1 MNMLRFTVPCREGR
15 FTTLKEKKNI
25 SLETVDSHRYL
36 RSLSKENM
44 PFASPNPERMTIHF
58 YKANQTDKD
67 FRGMPVV
74 LNFTDSQ
81 SFLKCSRQDEG
92 AILRVEACDKH
103 RLSLICQ
110 QDESALAFLFYMK
123 RTMSG
128 QHQFESALC
137 ESWFIQVLHQETVQ
151 VTHQPATRPAME
163 EDPSFYFNIHSYS
176 N

>member
-1 MNMLRFTVPCREGR
+1 PCREGR

-25 SLETVDSHRYL
+25 SLETVDSQRYL

-44 PFASPNPERMTIHF
+44 PFASPNPGSPHVERMTIHF
-58 YKANQTDKD
+58 YKANWTDKN

-103 RLSLICQ
+103 RLRLICQ
-110 QDESALAFLFYMK
+110 QDESALAFLFYMGDDE
-123 RTMSG
+123 RT
-128 QHQFESALC
+128 FESALC

-151 VTHQPATRPAME
+151 VTSASLPAME
-163 EDPSFYFNIHSYS
+163 EDPSFYFNIHS
-176 N
+176 